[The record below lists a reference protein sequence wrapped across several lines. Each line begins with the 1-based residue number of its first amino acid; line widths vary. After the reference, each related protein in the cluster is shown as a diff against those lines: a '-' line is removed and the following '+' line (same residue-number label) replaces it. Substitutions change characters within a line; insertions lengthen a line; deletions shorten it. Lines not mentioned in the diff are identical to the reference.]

1 MHEIILISCNCP
13 FTNPKFSSSKH
24 TKTSHGVGAF
34 TMASTGIL
42 VMSPRMT
49 RILLAGLLMVLDFTN

>member
-1 MHEIILISCNCP
+1 MP
-13 FTNPKFSSSKH
+13 FSAYCGNNTTGGFVG
-24 TKTSHGVGAF
+24 SHGVAAF